1 MISGDAD
8 YVTKLQ
14 LYINS
19 NTLPDIYGCAN
30 GALSAAAKDIG
41 GIVNIGDELERV
53 GKKDDM
59 NAAVYD
65 FFKDKDDGNVYLF
78 PEALNC
84 EFSSTGRTFL
94 KNIIWKLRQHGMSFW
109 ILARH

>member
-1 MISGDAD
+1 M
-8 YVTKLQ
+8 
-14 LYINS
+14 YINS

-30 GALSAAAKDIG
+30 GALSAAAKDIS

-65 FFKDKDDGNVYLF
+65 FFEIKTMVMFMF
-78 PEALNC
+78 PEVLNC
-84 EFSSTGRTFL
+84 EFSLLPRKDIFENDNLEAPTTWR
-94 KNIIWKLRQHGMSFW
+94 
-109 ILARH
+109 